1 MEAKFNNISNIYSVF
16 EILNSFIYDSYIPN
30 HKYEFALK
38 TIDVICQI
46 DTENPIYLDSKA
58 EILYRM
64 GRVAD
69 AIELINKVVM
79 LDSEFYPDGNEF
91 LFDAIVRNM

>member
-1 MEAKFNNISNIYSVF
+1 MLLPSIF
-16 EILNSFIYDSYIPN
+16 EILNSFIYYSYIPN
-30 HKYEFALK
+30 QKYEFALK

-46 DTENPIYLDSKA
+46 DTENPIYLDTKA

-64 GRVAD
+64 GRVTD
-69 AIELINKVVM
+69 AIELIKKVIM